1 MRSPTFTRPRADCFV
16 RSVTDAP
23 VRERKTGA
31 LTGAQQ
37 WHLPLSWRRQ
47 RHLKRVPLR
56 SALPVLFCKR
66 EEDGD
71 ERPRP
76 RKTPPQR
83 SVDSGS
89 RAPNPSEVRQVRSDL
104 LSWDFLA
111 IWMHSLLAE
120 ASRIASSPEFEGW
133 DASLQ
138 LSPLHFLSFLGET
151 GFIMATFGCT
161 ALYSGALDVAG
172 SKTQRGEDGESQQ
185 SDQDLLR
192 RLAFRAA
199 PLSCCILVA
208 VLPVA
213 QPLSPEYQTLGR
225 AIGVSMFVVAFRAFK
240 LSLYWY

>member
-111 IWMHSLLAE
+111 IWMHSLVGHARATPLA
-120 ASRIASSPEFEGW
+120 AKLCRCHP
-133 DASLQ
+133 
-138 LSPLHFLSFLGET
+138 LS
-151 GFIMATFGCT
+151 AGC
-161 ALYSGALDVAG
+161 AI
-172 SKTQRGEDGESQQ
+172 
-185 SDQDLLR
+185 
-192 RLAFRAA
+192 RLACGGVTYRLVTRIRRMGCFLAA
-199 PLSCCILVA
+199 IAAALSLILVSLFA
-208 VLPVA
+208 ALTQMSKSEFDAAARRSRMPVEP
-213 QPLSPEYQTLGR
+213 QL
-225 AIGVSMFVVAFRAFK
+225 IHGVGVFRSMG
-240 LSLYWY
+240 